1 MDYLNPDGSEG
12 ELVGASVE
20 DCITACPLE
29 LGCVGFKRKPN
40 ETLPRPHPNP
50 SSFIPTLILRVAL
63 TVP

>member
-1 MDYLNPDGSEG
+1 MEGNGAVDYLNPDGSEG

-40 ETLPRPHPNP
+40 DGNKCFSMPGWRLEPR
-50 SSFIPTLILRVAL
+50 TRR
-63 TVP
+63 